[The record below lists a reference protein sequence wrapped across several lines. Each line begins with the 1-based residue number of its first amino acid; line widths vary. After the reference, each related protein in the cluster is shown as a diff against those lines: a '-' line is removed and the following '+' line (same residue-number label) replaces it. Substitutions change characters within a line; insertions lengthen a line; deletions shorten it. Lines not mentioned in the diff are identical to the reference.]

1 MLLSC
6 NCLRRHANRCLW
18 RIVRSLVRVL
28 SLPAAMSLTL
38 YSTAALA
45 VPDPSS
51 VDSPGIAPVYR
62 SAFAGYR
69 GWQDRPVQPWTA
81 SNEAAARAGGWRAY
95 AREAARSE
103 VAPPDSM
110 PAPKPAAVERRPE
123 KDSPHAH

>member
-1 MLLSC
+1 VPVLRASGQLCFRSLSMLLSS

-81 SNEAAARAGGWRAY
+81 SNEAAARAGGWRA
-95 AREAARSE
+95 
-103 VAPPDSM
+103 
-110 PAPKPAAVERRPE
+110 
-123 KDSPHAH
+123 